1 MTIRVFLLDSHES
14 VRKGLRAVLDCED
27 DMEIAGEAD
36 TITAGLAQIEATRPD
51 VVLADLML
59 SDCGGLG
66 VCRRIK
72 ARRPGVACL
81 VLGAH
86 GSDGAPSVADRADAP
101 GFLLTRTTSRALLRL
116 IRYVATGGSSVDP
129 VCSGGLD
136 ERFRTSEFD
145 DDDVP
150 ALRGFSPQERRLLDH
165 LAEGLTNPQIAKR
178 MNLAEKTVKNY
189 VSNLLRKLNAGSR
202 TEAAVFV
209 TNLWFDGQRRH
220 GLAGGVTNPVQA
232 AIAASGDAPPAP
244 GGAFC
249 EGVLFHLEMLPVA
262 GDERLHRGGERQGQ
276 KRTDDTEQR

>member
-1 MTIRVFLLDSHES
+1 
-14 VRKGLRAVLDCED
+14 
-27 DMEIAGEAD
+27 MEIAGEAD
-36 TITAGLAQIEATRPD
+36 TVTAGLTRIEATRPD

-59 SDCGGLG
+59 SDGGGVG

-86 GSDGAPSVADRADAP
+86 GSDGAPSVADCAD
-101 GFLLTRTTSRALLRL
+101 LLTRPASRALLRW
-116 IRYVATGGSSVDP
+116 IRFVATGGSSADP

-136 ERFRTSEFD
+136 ERFRSSEFD

-150 ALRGFSPQERRLLDH
+150 ALRGLSPQERRLLDH
-165 LAEGLTNPQIAKR
+165 LAEGLTNPQIADR

-202 TEAAVFV
+202 AEAAVFV
-209 TNLWFDGQRRH
+209 TNLWVDGQRRRR
-220 GLAGGVTNPVQA
+220 LAGGVTNPVQA

-262 GDERLHRGGERQGQ
+262 GDERLHRRGERQGQ

>member
-14 VRKGLRAVLDCED
+14 VREGLRVVLDRED

-36 TITAGLAQIEATRPD
+36 TVTTGLARIEATRPD

-59 SDCGGLG
+59 SDGGTLG
-66 VCRRIK
+66 VCLRIK

-86 GSDGAPSVADRADAP
+86 GSDGTLSAADRADAP
-101 GFLLTRTTSRALLRL
+101 GFLLTRTTSRALFRL
-116 IRYVATGGSSVDP
+116 IRFVATGGSSADP

-136 ERFRTSEFD
+136 ERFRSSEFD

-150 ALRGFSPQERRLLDH
+150 ALRGLSPQERRLLDH
-165 LAEGLTNPQIAKR
+165 LAEGLTNPQIADR
-178 MNLAEKTVKNY
+178 MNLSEKTVKNY

-209 TNLWFDGQRRH
+209 TKLWVDGQRRRR
-220 GLAGGVTNPVQA
+220 LAGGVPKPRRPPSLRQVMRRPRRVA
-232 AIAASGDAPPAP
+232 LSVRASSSTSK
-244 GGAFC
+244 C
-249 EGVLFHLEMLPVA
+249 C
-262 GDERLHRGGERQGQ
+262 R
-276 KRTDDTEQR
+276 